1 MSVSCKENVLFPR
14 RGDPPKSTQVEYDI
28 RLLEDIRG
36 RRMSGMA
43 LGVSFLDRLIVPA
56 NQGFVRF
63 PMTRTLVSSSISQL
77 CTHSKYPIAAISQK
91 RIEDIP
97 ALILLKNFQH
107 FWVSLPKRRSR
118 GIAKVN
124 QLNVSAHRSKIP
136 EAWQFETMPSSSANM
151 SEIKQYYM

>member
-14 RGDPPKSTQVEYDI
+14 RRDSPKSTQVEYY
-28 RLLEDIRG
+28 IRG

-63 PMTRTLVSSSISQL
+63 PTTRTLVSSSISQL

-107 FWVSLPKRRSR
+107 FWASLPKRRSR

-136 EAWQFETMPSSSANM
+136 EAWQFGTMPASSANM
-151 SEIKQYYM
+151 SEIKQNYM